1 MRTVPDHLPAPS
13 RTERLASLDVFR
25 GLTIAG
31 MILVNNPGSWSHVY
45 SPLAHA
51 EWHGWTPTDLIFP
64 FFLFIM
70 GVAIPLALGRR
81 LARGDPRRAIWWHI
95 VRRALILFALG
106 LFLNG
111 FPHFELSRIRI
122 PGVLQRIALC
132 YLFSALIVMK
142 TTVRG
147 QAIAAALLLA
157 AYWLL
162 MRFVPVPGYGAG
174 VWEKEG
180 NLAAYLDQRLLHGHL
195 YRPTW
200 DPEGILSTIP
210 AIGTTLLGALAAYW
224 LLSPRTAREKTL
236 GLIGT
241 GIVGIAL
248 GHVMNLWFPINKNLW
263 TSSYAVFTGGMALL
277 CLAACFWMVEVK
289 GIRRP
294 FIPFLIFGV
303 NPISVFVLS
312 ALVARLMI
320 LFRIARPDGTE
331 ISLKAYIYETLF
343 ASWAGPWR
351 GSLLF
356 ALAYVA
362 FWLAPM
368 ALLYRKRLIIKI

>member
-1 MRTVPDHLPAPS
+1 M
-13 RTERLASLDVFR
+13 ASLDVFR